1 MKQSKC
7 ITSKKTILSH
17 PYYNNKTNII
27 SYSVLK
33 NSKNLNE
40 NLDIKVLILNAIL
53 ETKLLQL
60 KDKEQLNSS
69 RTSKFQL
76 NIIEEFQKY
85 LNEEL
90 LQRI

>member
-17 PYYNNKTNII
+17 PYSNNKTNIMNF
-27 SYSVLK
+27 SVLK

-40 NLDIKVLILNAIL
+40 NSDIKVLILNAIL